1 MQLLTNLYE
10 LKEPAI
16 QLRLQVITDYDLGVL
31 SYYVN
36 RRRLL
41 FGNRAIDVPAVI
53 RKPGKT

>member
-31 SYYVN
+31 SYYVY

-41 FGNRAIDVPAVI
+41 FTVWDYRFRDGSPI
-53 RKPGKT
+53 GLH